1 MNTFNLEKYFERIHF
16 SGTPEMSMEVLEAI
30 HRLHPKHIPFENI
43 DSYTGTV
50 PSLDLDDI
58 FKKLITESRGGYC
71 YEQNLLL
78 REVLSSL
85 GFNIELQLG
94 RVVWQREAD
103 SSAARS
109 HLMLIADVEGQK
121 YLVDCGFGTTTLT
134 TPLLLNDE
142 EPQQTPNGLFK
153 ISKKEGMYFLWI
165 WKENWL
171 PIYRFALEQVEH
183 ADLEISNW
191 YLSTHPESNFKKNLV
206 LSKVDEEARYTFSQN
221 TLNIRYEKGEKESVL
236 INSNEELFAMLKTT
250 FGLKENAV
258 ELLKSKIGN

>member
-16 SGTPEMSMEVLEAI
+16 SGTPKMSMEVLKTI
-30 HRLHPKHIPFENI
+30 HQLHPKHIPFENI
-43 DSYTGTV
+43 DSYAGTV

-58 FKKLITESRGGYC
+58 FKKLVTESRGGYC

-78 REVLSSL
+78 KEVLSSL
-85 GFNIELQLG
+85 GFNVELQLG

-103 SSAARS
+103 SNAARS
-109 HLMLIADVEGQK
+109 HLMLVADVEGQK

-134 TPLLLNDE
+134 TPLLLNEE

-153 ISKKEGMYFLWI
+153 ISKKEGIYFLWI

-183 ADLEISNW
+183 TDLEISNW

>member
-1 MNTFNLEKYFERIHF
+1 
-16 SGTPEMSMEVLEAI
+16 
-30 HRLHPKHIPFENI
+30 
-43 DSYTGTV
+43 
-50 PSLDLDDI
+50 
-58 FKKLITESRGGYC
+58 
-71 YEQNLLL
+71 
-78 REVLSSL
+78 
-85 GFNIELQLG
+85 
-94 RVVWQREAD
+94 
-103 SSAARS
+103 
-109 HLMLIADVEGQK
+109 
-121 YLVDCGFGTTTLT
+121 
-134 TPLLLNDE
+134 
-142 EPQQTPNGLFK
+142 
-153 ISKKEGMYFLWI
+153 MYFLWI

-258 ELLKSKIGN
+258 DLLKSKIGN